1 MCNVRPRGLAT
12 LENGSMLL
20 TSRPGWPP
28 LGIRSATA
36 LVSLLL
42 GFCAAGAGAACAA
55 PDTAAGAT
63 PGEPTVIIGV
73 NDGSGW
79 GPADSA
85 RFHALG
91 FTSER
96 IVAGE
101 QPTIAQSIAAG
112 WTDDLV
118 IAGNVQDEQPLS
130 GVNIPMWTREALTQV
145 SEAAANGVTLVEVG
159 NEMYAKGP
167 SCEGCGRRVEPAR
180 YAEMFVSLA
189 RAVRAAHI
197 GAVKL
202 LFDSY
207 GDFQE
212 GEGAPWSQVWS
223 GGGWLAAA
231 VAAEPEL
238 RSLVGGFSMHPY
250 GEPGENRSNDG
261 GPQALYVQHEQA
273 VSLGFQ
279 HTDFYATEF
288 GVQVEG
294 QPAPSSLDRQAHEIE
309 AVYDEL
315 ISFGF
320 VKGIWYYQT
329 HDDGTGHWGLV
340 ESQETGRSP
349 FIARP
354 SLAVVAA
361 YAQRFQSGAGA
372 GESELRVSGDGAGQ
386 SVQLGNSGVEY
397 HPRLELAA
405 LPWRDGSYD

>member
-1 MCNVRPRGLAT
+1 MCSARPRALAT

-20 TSRPGWPP
+20 TSRPGRPP
-28 LGIRSATA
+28 LDLRSSLA

-42 GFCAAGAGAACAA
+42 AFCVAAGPARAA
-55 PDTAAGAT
+55 PGTAAGAR
-63 PGEPTVIIGV
+63 PGEPAVIIGV

-79 GPADSA
+79 GPVDSA

-91 FTSER
+91 FSSER

-112 WTDDLV
+112 WTNDLV
-118 IAGNVQDEQPLS
+118 IAGNVPDEQALAD
-130 GVNIPMWTREALTQV
+130 VDIPVWTREALTQV

-180 YAEMFVSLA
+180 YAEMFLSLA
-189 RAVRAAHI
+189 RAVQAAHI
-197 GAVKL
+197 VGVKL

-212 GEGAPWSQVWS
+212 GEGGPWSQVWS

-238 RSLVGGFSMHPY
+238 RSLEGGFSMHPY
-250 GEPGENRSNDG
+250 GEPGENRSNDY
-261 GPQALYVQHEQA
+261 GPQALSVQHEQA
-273 VSLGFQ
+273 VALGFQ
-279 HTDFYATEF
+279 HTDYYATEF
-288 GVQVEG
+288 GAEVEG
-294 QPAPSSLDRQAHEIE
+294 QPDPSSLDRQARAIE
-309 AVYDEL
+309 AVYEEL

-329 HDDGTGHWGLV
+329 HDDDTGQWGLV
-340 ESQETGRSP
+340 EHQETGRSP

-361 YAQRFQSGAGA
+361 FAQRFQSGAGT
-372 GESELRVSGDGAGQ
+372 GESELNVSGSGSGE
-386 SVQLGNSGVEY
+386 SVQLGGSGIEY
-397 HPRLELAA
+397 HPRLQLAA
-405 LPWRDGSYD
+405 LPWRDGAYD